1 MNTIELSEFLCAE
14 CKEGKWFL
22 YFGRDENDRVYLIPM
37 CMNCQTPPEKGEQ
50 PILWC
55 EFDVTDQLPEEV
67 REQIFSDDN
76 EGLN

>member
-1 MNTIELSEFLCAE
+1 
-14 CKEGKWFL
+14 
-22 YFGRDENDRVYLIPM
+22 
-37 CMNCQTPPEKGEQ
+37 MNCQTPPEKGEQ